1 MIAGFF
7 FWEHYVETRTTRP
20 PLMRIALWTRA
31 KGRLAATYLVGGITW
46 MGFATIFYS
55 ATLFYEQVRQL
66 GD

>member
-1 MIAGFF
+1 
-7 FWEHYVETRTTRP
+7 
-20 PLMRIALWTRA
+20 MRIALWTRA